1 MVLKWWIMQM
11 MEDFYK
17 GQLNLARLNYGIIIL
32 LPKLREV
39 VNIRQYR
46 PICLL
51 NVFYKLF
58 TKVLAIRLMEVAD
71 DVIRKSQTAFI
82 KNRDILEVVVVLHEV
97 IHEVSL
103 RVRREV
109 GVILKL
115 DFEKAYDK
123 VN

>member
-1 MVLKWWIMQM
+1 MVLKWWIIQM

-103 RVRREV
+103 
-109 GVILKL
+109 
-115 DFEKAYDK
+115 
-123 VN
+123 